1 MTSSATLSFARLPSA
16 RGGGRRGR
24 QPPPSRAN
32 LATTATRTHTAPRRL
47 YTDLALRHTQQRK
60 RTIL

>member
-1 MTSSATLSFARLPSA
+1 MTLLGHAVLRVPSA
-16 RGGGRRGR
+16 RAGRRGR

>member
-1 MTSSATLSFARLPSA
+1 MTLLGHAVLRVPSA
-16 RGGGRRGR
+16 RGGRGR